1 MYPDGFHV
9 HNYPSGSRYEG
20 GWKGGRKHGQVCL
33 CLYCASSWCRSACT
47 RAAPPP
53 HQEPK
58 HTHRRICTHPWIQP
72 TTHPQGTYTYAGG
85 GKYVGDF
92 VDDKRHGQGSYTYPD
107 GDVYEGEFRFGRREG
122 RGKYK
127 YSKGECYEVC
137 LSRCGSVCLSVRRT

>member
-1 MYPDGFHV
+1 MKV
-9 HNYPSGSRYEG
+9 A
-20 GWKGGRKHGQVCL
+20 GREV
-33 CLYCASSWCRSACT
+33 ANTARSACAST
-47 RAAPPP
+47 AQVCGAAVRAHEQHPP
-53 HQEPK
+53 HHQEQK

-137 LSRCGSVCLSVRRT
+137 LSRCGSVCLSVGQT

>member
-1 MYPDGFHV
+1 MPLLRKFVVPQCV
-9 HNYPSGSRYEG
+9 HT
-20 GWKGGRKHGQVCL
+20 
-33 CLYCASSWCRSACT
+33 SST
-47 RAAPPP
+47 PPP

-58 HTHRRICTHPWIQP
+58 HTHRRICTHPWVQP
-72 TTHPQGTYTYAGG
+72 TTHPQGTYTYAGD